1 MQFITGFMADV
12 INVDIQ
18 DCKTSTFRKLVLS
31 NDI

>member
-18 DCKTSTFRKLVLS
+18 DCKTSTFRNWFYL
-31 NDI
+31 